1 MLSLSYCLHTLD
13 LFLDLDRGW
22 GAVAELTEETEPA
35 PHLSSELLRESAG
48 LAESF
53 LFFASSLSR
62 FRFFF
67 CLRDKALVLVPG
79 LGDPGVEESGV
90 LEVRESRPEVELP
103 EHLLEP
109 VSSSSVDPVTAETWE
124 PATMP
129 LDSVIQELEQP
140 YSFHRLMT
148 KFQTRMARPMR
159 EVLRTR
165 SRIIMAHSRLG
176 PWPARKRLSRDHVN
190 CWSEQ
195 NSDDGMGYNF

>member
-13 LFLDLDRGW
+13 FFLDLDRGW
-22 GAVAELTEETEPA
+22 GAGAELIEETEPA

-67 CLRDKALVLVPG
+67 CLRDKALVPVPD

-103 EHLLEP
+103 EHLL
-109 VSSSSVDPVTAETWE
+109 
-124 PATMP
+124 
-129 LDSVIQELEQP
+129 
-140 YSFHRLMT
+140 
-148 KFQTRMARPMR
+148 
-159 EVLRTR
+159 
-165 SRIIMAHSRLG
+165 
-176 PWPARKRLSRDHVN
+176 
-190 CWSEQ
+190 
-195 NSDDGMGYNF
+195 